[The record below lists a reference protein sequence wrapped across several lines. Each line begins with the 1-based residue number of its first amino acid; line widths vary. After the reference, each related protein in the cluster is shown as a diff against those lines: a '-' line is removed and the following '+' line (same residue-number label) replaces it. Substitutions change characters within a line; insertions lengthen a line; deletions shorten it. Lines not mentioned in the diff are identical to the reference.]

1 MTDSQKTEKRVE
13 TLPNGKRLGPSPAQV
28 GDVWHRVD
36 GSHIGDEVYAGM
48 ELAWTS
54 WLCIKTTA
62 QGAWFKC
69 VEWSHKKPRFALTS
83 GSRAICR
90 TKQEA
95 LERLIARKVRH
106 LRILSNEAISAQD
119 TLDVAQAALVQSKGA
134 ARAPNSAS
142 HTNGVR
148 SESVISTH

>member
-1 MTDSQKTEKRVE
+1 MNDSQKTEKRVE
-13 TLPNGKRLGPSPAQV
+13 PRFSGKRLGPPPAQV
-28 GDVWHRVD
+28 GDVWHRVE
-36 GSHIGDEVYAGM
+36 GSPIGDEVYEGM

-69 VEWSHKKPRFALTS
+69 VEWSFKLPRFALTS

-90 TKQEA
+90 TKHEA
-95 LERLIARKVRH
+95 LERLIAKKVRH

-119 TLDVAQAALVQSKGA
+119 TLDVARDALAQHKGD
-134 ARAPNSAS
+134 ARVPNSTF
-142 HTNGVR
+142 HTNGVL
-148 SESVISTH
+148 SENVISTH

>member
-1 MTDSQKTEKRVE
+1 MNASQKTEKRVE
-13 TLPNGKRLGPSPAQV
+13 TLFSGKRLGPPPAQV

-36 GSHIGDEVYAGM
+36 GSHIGDEVYEGM

-54 WLCIKTTA
+54 WLCVKTTA

-69 VEWSHKKPRFALTS
+69 VEWSHKKQRFALTS

-90 TKQEA
+90 TKHEA

-106 LRILSNEAISAQD
+106 LRILSSEAIAAQD
-119 TLDVAQAALVQSKGA
+119 TLDVARDTLAQSKRDSGV
-134 ARAPNSAS
+134 PDSTF
-142 HTNGVR
+142 HTEVIR
-148 SESVISTH
+148 SENAISTH